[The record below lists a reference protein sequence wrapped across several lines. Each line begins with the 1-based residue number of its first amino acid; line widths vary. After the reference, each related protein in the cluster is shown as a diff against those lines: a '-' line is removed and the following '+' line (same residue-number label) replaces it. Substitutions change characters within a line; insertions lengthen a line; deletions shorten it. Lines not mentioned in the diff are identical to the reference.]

1 MWSNKWGQRGRL
13 KVKGA
18 LKMDLEMRE
27 HIVLKIVVKSD
38 RHRGEDGVVSC
49 LSSSVCRKPEL
60 SIS

>member
-1 MWSNKWGQRGRL
+1 M